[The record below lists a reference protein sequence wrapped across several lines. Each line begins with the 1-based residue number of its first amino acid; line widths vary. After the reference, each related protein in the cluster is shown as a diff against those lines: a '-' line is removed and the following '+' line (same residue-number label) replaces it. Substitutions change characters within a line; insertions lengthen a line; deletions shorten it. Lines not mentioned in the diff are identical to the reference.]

1 MTVLEKNI
9 STRLA
14 HRVFKILRGFFNA
27 RKSERYGRQSEMVK
41 SFQLRFNSLPS
52 SWILLQDFLVKLVR
66 SNQMLLAENR
76 IIKDNKFWHLGRNSI
91 NRLKTITGWKPWRKR
106 TQDSVEL
113 RLGYLASAREE
124 KTDLVWSEGF
134 LEVSISSQITVCLFN
149 DRSLKIGRNSIWI
162 LLIPSKT
169 FRHSRQNYNTI
180 TNCKSE
186 AVIETWIFK

>member
-76 IIKDNKFWHLGRNSI
+76 IIKDNKF
-91 NRLKTITGWKPWRKR
+91 
-106 TQDSVEL
+106 
-113 RLGYLASAREE
+113 
-124 KTDLVWSEGF
+124 
-134 LEVSISSQITVCLFN
+134 
-149 DRSLKIGRNSIWI
+149 
-162 LLIPSKT
+162 
-169 FRHSRQNYNTI
+169 
-180 TNCKSE
+180 
-186 AVIETWIFK
+186 